1 MHIIL
6 TGGTDGIGFSA
17 VKLFL
22 EKGHFL
28 YLTYRSS
35 NKLKMLQSYIDSK
48 NLTHLVFFYKCDIS
62 EPSDIKHFISELSK
76 RKIFFDCLI
85 NNAGVILFEKSFN
98 SIGLEKVF
106 AVNHIGGFYL
116 TKLLLDKKL
125 INKNGKIIN
134 VGSSAHQKA
143 TLDFDD
149 LDSKKT
155 RNWYTRYSRSKLCN
169 LLFTFE
175 LAKRLKKKG
184 ITVNCMHPGI
194 VSTNI
199 AQERIGL
206 MQFIIKIVL
215 KIKGISPTEGADTII
230 FLATDKSVSQI
241 SGKYFVKRKI
251 CKPSPVAKNNEYAIQ
266 LWKESES
273 IVKEFKF

>member
-22 EKGHFL
+22 EKGHSL
-28 YLTYRSS
+28 HLTYRSI
-35 NKLKMLQSYIDSK
+35 NKLKRVQTYIESK
-48 NLTHLVFFYKCDIS
+48 NLSHLVYFYKCDIS
-62 EPSDIKHFISELSK
+62 EPSEIHHFISELSE

-98 SIGLEKVF
+98 SLGLEKVF

-125 INKNGKIIN
+125 INKYGKIIN

-143 TLDFDD
+143 TLNFDD

-206 MQFIIKIVL
+206 MQFIIKIIL

-251 CKPSPVAKNNEYAIQ
+251 CKPSAVAKNNKYALQ

>member
-22 EKGHFL
+22 EKGHSL
-28 YLTYRSS
+28 HLTYRSI
-35 NKLKMLQSYIDSK
+35 NKLKRVQTYIESK
-48 NLTHLVFFYKCDIS
+48 NLSHLVYFYKCDIS
-62 EPSDIKHFISELSK
+62 EPSEINHFISELSK

-125 INKNGKIIN
+125 INKNSKIIN

-251 CKPSPVAKNNEYAIQ
+251 CKPSAVAKNNKYALQ

>member
-1 MHIIL
+1 MNIIL

-22 EKGHFL
+22 EKGHSL
-28 YLTYRSS
+28 HLTYRSI
-35 NKLKMLQSYIDSK
+35 NKLKRGQAYIESK
-48 NLTHLVFFYKCDIS
+48 NQGHLVYFYKCDIS
-62 EPSDIKHFISELSK
+62 EPSDIHHFTLELSK
-76 RKIFFDCLI
+76 RKIYFDCLI

-98 SIGLEKVF
+98 SIGLEKTF
-106 AVNHIGGFYL
+106 AVNHLGSFYL

-143 TLDFDD
+143 SLNFDD

-175 LAKRLKKKG
+175 LAKRLKKKE

-241 SGKYFVKRKI
+241 TGKYFVKRRI
-251 CKPSPVAKNNEYAIQ
+251 YKPSPVAENNEYAIQ

-273 IVKEFKF
+273 IAKKFKL

>member
-1 MHIIL
+1 MNIIL

-22 EKGHFL
+22 EKGHSL
-28 YLTYRSS
+28 HLTYRSI
-35 NKLKMLQSYIDSK
+35 NKLKRVQTYIESK
-48 NLTHLVFFYKCDIS
+48 NLSHLVYFYKCDIS
-62 EPSDIKHFISELSK
+62 EPSEIHHFISELSK
-76 RKIFFDCLI
+76 RKIYFDCLI

-98 SIGLEKVF
+98 SIGLEKTF
-106 AVNHIGGFYL
+106 AVNHLGSFYL

-143 TLDFDD
+143 TLNFDD

-215 KIKGISPTEGADTII
+215 KMLQWSH
-230 FLATDKSVSQI
+230 
-241 SGKYFVKRKI
+241 
-251 CKPSPVAKNNEYAIQ
+251 NNCFFPQFINLYNR
-266 LWKESES
+266 
-273 IVKEFKF
+273 

>member
-1 MHIIL
+1 MNIIL

-22 EKGHFL
+22 EKGHSL
-28 YLTYRSS
+28 HLTYRSI
-35 NKLKMLQSYIDSK
+35 NKLKRVQTYIESK
-48 NLTHLVFFYKCDIS
+48 NLSHLVYFYKCDIS
-62 EPSDIKHFISELSK
+62 EPSEIHHFISELSK

-125 INKNGKIIN
+125 INKNSKIIN

-241 SGKYFVKRKI
+241 SGKYFVKRKL
-251 CKPSPVAKNNEYAIQ
+251 CKPSAVAKNNKYALQ